1 MCGIY
6 NIIYRR
12 YFAVPFVS
20 DAKRK
25 EFLDD
30 VKKTANNI

>member
-20 DAKRK
+20 NEKRK
-25 EFLDD
+25 EFLED
-30 VKKTANNI
+30 VRKTARNL

>member
-20 DAKRK
+20 NEKRN
-25 EFLDD
+25 EFLED
-30 VKKTANNI
+30 VRETARNL

>member
-20 DAKRK
+20 NEKRK
-25 EFLDD
+25 EFLED
-30 VKKTANNI
+30 VRETARNL